1 MAKTGQ
7 KTNNHIL
14 QQISSD
20 LSSVSR
26 EVSKLREALK
36 EAHKDIIKL
45 NLIEEKMK
53 KGEEV
58 AKDTSGWFWWVKEMP
73 T

>member
-7 KTNNHIL
+7 KTNQHLL

-26 EVSKLREALK
+26 EVSQLRAALK

-45 NLIEEKMK
+45 NMIEEKIK

-58 AKDTSGWFWWVKEMP
+58 AQNTSGWFWWQKEMP

>member
-1 MAKTGQ
+1 MKETKQ
-7 KTNNHIL
+7 QTNNQLLH
-14 QQISSD
+14 QISSD
-20 LSSVSR
+20 LTSVSR
-26 EVSKLREALK
+26 EVSRLREALK

-45 NLIEEKMK
+45 NMIEEKMK

-58 AKDTSGWFWWVKEMP
+58 AQNTSGWFWWVKEMP

>member
-1 MAKTGQ
+1 MKESKQ
-7 KTNNHIL
+7 QTNNQLL
-14 QQISSD
+14 QQLAED
-20 LSSVSR
+20 LTSVSR
-26 EVSKLREALK
+26 DVGRLREALK

-45 NLIEEKMK
+45 NMIEEKMK

-58 AKDTSGWFWWVKEMP
+58 AQNTSGWFWWVKEMP

>member
-1 MAKTGQ
+1 MKESKQ
-7 KTNNHIL
+7 QTNNQLL
-14 QQISSD
+14 QQLAED
-20 LSSVSR
+20 LTSVSR
-26 EVSKLREALK
+26 DVGRLREPLK

-45 NLIEEKMK
+45 NMIEEKMK

-58 AKDTSGWFWWVKEMP
+58 AQNTSGWFWWVKEMP

>member
-1 MAKTGQ
+1 MAKTRE
-7 KTNNHIL
+7 KTNNQL
-14 QQISSD
+14 LLQISSE

-26 EVSKLREALK
+26 EVSRLREALK
-36 EAHKDIIKL
+36 DAHKDIIKL
-45 NLIEEKMK
+45 NLIEEKIK

-58 AKDTSGWFWWVKEMP
+58 AKDTSGWFWWTKEMP

>member
-7 KTNNHIL
+7 KTNHHLL

-26 EVSKLREALK
+26 EVSQLRAALK

-45 NLIEEKMK
+45 NMIEEKIK

-58 AKDTSGWFWWVKEMP
+58 AQNTSGWFWWQKEMP